1 MLTLE
6 QAHGELTAGAAERE
20 RLSRELAAREAEFAA
35 QRRPSAVMP
44 APLDDEWLVSANF
57 GDT

>member
-1 MLTLE
+1 M

-20 RLSRELAAREAEFAA
+20 RLSRELAAREAELAA
-35 QRRPSAVMP
+35 QRRASAVTP

-57 GDT
+57 GDTL